1 MKEITAAA
9 MGLTFAALTASAQTI
24 NYSQIPHIH
33 TSLDHL
39 TVVELGEPIT
49 TVAVANPDALS
60 VEHHGDKVFL
70 KPTRQQESTNLFIW
84 TATRQLAYEV
94 DPAGDV
100 SKMNVVVGAM
110 PSNSV
115 AVRTQANAE
124 PDDPEINRIAGLV
137 LTRAMLG
144 SQDIVR
150 DDTKLAN
157 GRVDVALQQVFRA
170 ADATYIRYSISN
182 RTNHPYRL
190 TTPDVTTLLPTQM
203 PQTLASL
210 KNHQLRPPLA
220 DNFRAKPGQPLTVVS
235 ADSSARDLAPGETA
249 TGVVSVKN
257 ANSNPPQL
265 FQLQFGTDTTRPVT
279 ADAVL

>member
-39 TVVELGEPIT
+39 TVVEVGEPIT

-110 PSNSV
+110 PLNHV

-124 PDDPEINRIAGLV
+124 PEDAEINRIAGLV

-150 DDTKLAN
+150 DDTKLAS

-210 KNHQLRPPLA
+210 KNHQLRPSLA

-235 ADSSARDLAPGETA
+235 ADNSARDLAPGETV

-265 FQLQFGTDTTRPVT
+265 FRLQFGTDSTRPVT
-279 ADAVL
+279 ADTVL